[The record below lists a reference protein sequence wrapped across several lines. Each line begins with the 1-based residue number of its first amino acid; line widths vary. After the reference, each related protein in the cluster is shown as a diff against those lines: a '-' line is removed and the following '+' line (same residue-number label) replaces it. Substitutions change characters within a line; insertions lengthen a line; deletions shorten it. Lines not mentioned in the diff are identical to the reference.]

1 MNHELNRAEKI
12 LNINSA
18 HVDSI
23 PTLGNNH
30 EIDRIMTRIRLS
42 GGNTVEEILIA
53 IQKIELDFPKY
64 RDTFIYKVLR
74 PGPPLLVKN
83 IETKLSSN
91 QETKRLF
98 KALNIDLGE
107 LQWCY
112 NYYYTSL
119 ALLVA
124 FIITLF
130 TGNFHLVLG
139 SFILLSLSI
148 TWHSY
153 WFTHT
158 IDRTVFVKV
167 YEQICDVLE
176 RDYQEHCNYVQK
188 VISFPDQVTLRHQE
202 MNKKKLFDSMQVEE
216 NRNRQDLELKQAKS
230 LQKLAGMVAIHQAT
244 TEEEIAN
251 IRNQTKLDYLETE
264 LGIRNRI
271 EAQKRSHESA
281 LVLLNG
287 MAQCL
292 IERGKS
298 LANDDQEQRNISY
311 QLKLVNGIR
320 GRFQNVG
327 ADAMAEGEL
336 YESLKKMMD
345 MMSEPISTDSV

>member
-12 LNINSA
+12 LAINSA

-98 KALNIDLGE
+98 KALNANPEE

-112 NYYYTSL
+112 NYYHISL
-119 ALLVA
+119 ALLGT
-124 FIITLF
+124 FITTMF
-130 TGNFHLVLG
+130 TGSFHLVLG
-139 SFILLSLSI
+139 SFILLLLSI
-148 TWHSY
+148 MWHRY
-153 WFTHT
+153 YFTHT
-158 IDRTVFVKV
+158 IDTTVFVKV
-167 YEQICDVLE
+167 YQQICDVLE

-188 VISFPDQVTLRHQE
+188 VISFPDQVKLRHQE
-202 MNKKKLFDSMQVEE
+202 MNKNKLFTSMEIEE
-216 NRNRQDLELKQAKS
+216 NRNRQELELKQAKS
-230 LQKLAGMVAIHQAT
+230 LQTLAGMVAIHQAT
-244 TEEEIAN
+244 TEEDIAN
-251 IRNQTKLDYLETE
+251 IRNQTKLDYLEKE
-264 LGIRNRI
+264 LGIHNRI
-271 EAQKRSHESA
+271 EAQQRSHESA

-287 MAQCL
+287 IAQCL

-298 LANDDQEQRNISY
+298 LSNDDQEQRNINY
-311 QLKLVNGIR
+311 QLKLVNGIC
-320 GRFQNVG
+320 GRFQNGG
-327 ADAMAEGEL
+327 AGAVADGEL
-336 YESLKKMMD
+336 YESIKKMMN